1 MQNQAWDADT
11 AFEFA
16 KAAAP
21 YNVEWFEEP
30 VHAFDMEALR
40 SLRDQM
46 DNAGISME
54 IAMGESVRSYHAHVD
69 YAEHGVDHLQPALY
83 TALLK
88 SCVYGIMPTNI
99 TAVFLLAAFHL

>member
-1 MQNQAWDADT
+1 MLIPLLNLQ
-11 AFEFA
+11 
-16 KAAAP
+16 KLAAP

-69 YAEHGVDHLQPALY
+69 YAEHGVRPSPACPFILP
-83 TALLK
+83 
-88 SCVYGIMPTNI
+88 C
-99 TAVFLLAAFHL
+99 